1 MTVVQMPRK
10 DQTPEKSGNSR
21 KVPASA
27 AEGNSA
33 AGRVSQAQLRY
44 LRLGL
49 GQPGGKLPLF
59 DQGGQEIKP
68 ATIKSCIEKGLA
80 EPWFSNPVKPGWL
93 VCRLTEEGRKAAERG
108 LS

>member
-1 MTVVQMPRK
+1 MTVVQMPSK
-10 DQTPEKSGNSR
+10 GQAPEKSGNSQ
-21 KVPASA
+21 KVQVSA
-27 AEGNSA
+27 AEGNA
-33 AGRVSQAQLRY
+33 TAGRISQAQLRY

-59 DQGGQEIKP
+59 DRGGQEIKP
-68 ATIKSCIEKGLA
+68 ATIKSCVEKGLA

-93 VCRLTEEGRKAAERG
+93 VCRLTEEGRKAAENG